1 MCQGAFA
8 KLSLCHSAPSEDVER
23 WCVVFVEQ
31 VYIWRLKPSHPH
43 QVHHKYSHWEHL
55 YQFCYTFKG
64 CWEIHAIHSSKQ
76 SPLAVKSNSPK
87 VSNLRVW
94 CELIKGVEGT
104 VIGLPCLLTTSESR
118 IRKMWVFAGGF
129 TVGFQWA
136 NNEQQLKPSRP
147 IPSHLKTVF
156 LIQKNISPPNA
167 PLFVGKK
174 KIHQKVQRYENHPN
188 PSWVFFG
195 TSQLPQRSPK
205 PLWRWT
211 ILWPNLPGGFS
222 NRGRWMFFFMS

>member
-1 MCQGAFA
+1 MCVCVFTLIFLPLRLFKQLWKNLSKGDIQNNHHDNKQPPRQQKNTTNNELIQFVCQGAFA

-31 VYIWRLKPSHPH
+31 VYIWRLKPRHPH

-104 VIGLPCLLTTSESR
+104 IIGLPCLLTPSRSR
-118 IRKMWVFAGGF
+118 IRKMWVFTGEI
-129 TVGFQWA
+129 TVVFQWA
-136 NNEQQLKPSRP
+136 NNEQQLKPS
-147 IPSHLKTVF
+147 
-156 LIQKNISPPNA
+156 
-167 PLFVGKK
+167 KK
-174 KIHQKVQRYENHPN
+174 HQRQYQV
-188 PSWVFFG
+188 
-195 TSQLPQRSPK
+195 
-205 PLWRWT
+205 
-211 ILWPNLPGGFS
+211 I
-222 NRGRWMFFFMS
+222 